1 MTVRDKSQNGACK
14 ARRSGGGLV
23 EERKQPCGFLALR
36 PAEVIPPEISGL
48 GFNCLIRADLTD
60 QFSLWSRCFGSDA
73 EVLQLHSFTV
83 FSAASAGVRR
93 D

>member
-36 PAEVIPPEISGL
+36 PAEVIPPESPDSGSIVLYGLISLISFLCGVAVLGL
-48 GFNCLIRADLTD
+48 MRKCCN
-60 QFSLWSRCFGSDA
+60 
-73 EVLQLHSFTV
+73 FTV
-83 FSAASAGVRR
+83 LPSFRLRVPV
-93 D
+93 